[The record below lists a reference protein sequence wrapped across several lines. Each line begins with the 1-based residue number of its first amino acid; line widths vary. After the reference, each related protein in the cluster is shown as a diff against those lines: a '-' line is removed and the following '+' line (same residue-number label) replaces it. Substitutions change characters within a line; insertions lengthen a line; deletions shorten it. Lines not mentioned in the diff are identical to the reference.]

1 MRHTTFISRE
11 TSNHRKYRI
20 ILIISVILGIG
31 ICLLVKLSNS
41 SKEVVQQA
49 APIATMAMDEF
60 DTYDALSRQ
69 EFLDAEIETAPSEV
83 DSKEPEDPFLIRGR
97 VKKNQTLFVAMKSHE
112 LDLSDVH
119 QVIAAMQQV
128 VDFKRTKPGDSY
140 EIHLDQNRRV
150 VKFVYEISPEDISIA
165 EREGQNFV
173 AHKVDVNKRV
183 EEKLLSGTLTTSL
196 YDAFTML
203 GESGELS
210 GRFMQLFK
218 YDIDFGT
225 SSQQGD
231 KFEVLVEKITLN
243 GAFYQYG
250 RLYAATYESRA
261 LNKNLTAYYYENP
274 KDSSLAGYY
283 DQNAKA
289 LKRSFLK
296 IPVIGC
302 KMTSPYNLKRM
313 HPILKRVRPHYGI
326 DWAGPTGTKIMSFS
340 DGVVTYADW
349 KGGNGNLLVIEHP
362 HGYTS
367 LYAHLQGFAKGV
379 KKGAQVKQGQ
389 VVAYLGN
396 TGISTGPH
404 LHFGVKK
411 DGKYIDPLS
420 VDTTYAFS
428 LTGRDLTAFN
438 LQKKAY
444 AQKMHT
450 SDIQIASITHPT
462 ETRGVKKSPS
472 SPDNFKD
479 TVESTFSDVDVVIDS
494 MQPQTETIL
503 ERIGNSSV
511 DNANVEKMVEEP
523 DDSVNQNE
531 KSVLEVES

>member
-11 TSNHRKYRI
+11 SSNHRKYRI
-20 ILIISVILGIG
+20 ILFISV
-31 ICLLVKLSNS
+31 LLVISLVVWFKLSGSNP
-41 SKEVVQQA
+41 ETVHQA
-49 APIATMAMDEF
+49 APIATLAMDEHE
-60 DTYDALSRQ
+60 TYDELSRQ
-69 EFLDAEIETAPSEV
+69 EFLDAEIDMVSAEI
-83 DSKEPEDPFLIRGR
+83 DNKEPEDPYLIRGR
-97 VKKNQTLFVAMKSHE
+97 VKKKQTLFVAMKSHDLE
-112 LDLSDVH
+112 LSDIH

-128 VDFKRTKPGDSY
+128 VDFKRTKPGDQY

-165 EREGQNFV
+165 ERDGQNFV
-173 AHKVDVNKRV
+173 AHKVDVNKHV
-183 EEKLLSGTLTTSL
+183 EEKLLSGTLSTSL

-203 GESGELS
+203 GESGELA

-243 GAFYQYG
+243 GSFYRYG

-261 LNKNLTAYYYENP
+261 LNKLLTAYYYESP
-274 KDSSLAGYY
+274 KDPSLSGYY
-283 DQNAKA
+283 DQSGKA

-302 KMTSPYNLKRM
+302 KMTSPYNLKRF
-313 HPILKRVRPHYGI
+313 HPILKRIRPHYGI

-379 KKGAQVKQGQ
+379 KKGTQVKQGQ

-428 LTGRDLTAFN
+428 LTGRDLSAFN

-444 AQKMHT
+444 AQKMQ
-450 SDIQIASITHPT
+450 SNDVQVASV
-462 ETRGVKKSPS
+462 TRPSEPNGVKYSPS
-472 SPDNFKD
+472 SEDNFGNAVENVYKQPLD
-479 TVESTFSDVDVVIDS
+479 TAIIEV
-494 MQPQTETIL
+494 
-503 ERIGNSSV
+503 NSV
-511 DNANVEKMVEEP
+511 ME
-523 DDSVNQNE
+523 DDTGRDLT
-531 KSVLEVES
+531 KLHP